1 MAALQ
6 SAPSW
11 NCNINVIPDKLPVP
25 RRSLGLRFSYILQVL
40 LMRRLSLSLLLGCFV
55 LNACH
60 DEAGLVQSTS
70 RDEIRIVG
78 SSTVFPYAK
87 AVADQFAQTGSYP
100 SPILESTGT
109 GGGIQLFCNGI
120 GAGHPDIVNASRRM
134 KASELERC
142 KENGVYDVVE
152 IQVGIDGV
160 ALAQSR
166 DSKKLNIN
174 LSQIYAAIAAEPYG
188 AENSANLWSD
198 VASELPATRLYI
210 YGPPKTS
217 GTRESLT
224 DLMMEP
230 GCLENPQMQALK
242 QTDEDRV
249 DEICTDVRTDGIY
262 VETGE
267 NDNLIIQ
274 KLISNPGSI
283 GIFGYGYLEKNLDKI
298 RGVRVNG
305 VDPTYDSI
313 SSGSY
318 PGARP
323 LYIYVK
329 KRHVDIIN
337 GLDEYIMEFLTA
349 GTRTGYLSEEGMI
362 AMPDDLRLSMIERLQ
377 TLPALTSDAL
387 N

>member
-1 MAALQ
+1 M
-6 SAPSW
+6 
-11 NCNINVIPDKLPVP
+11 
-25 RRSLGLRFSYILQVL
+25 LGIV
-40 LMRRLSLSLLLGCFV
+40 MRLFSLSLL
-55 LNACH
+55 ACCMALTACQ
-60 DEAGLVQSTS
+60 DQAGLVQSTS

-87 AVADQFAQTGSYP
+87 AVADQFAQTGRYP

-109 GGGIQLFCNGI
+109 GGGIQLFCSGI
-120 GAGHPDIVNASRRM
+120 GASFPDIVNASRRM

-142 KENGVYDVVE
+142 KEQGVEEVIE

-166 DSKKLNIN
+166 DGADLNVD
-174 LSQIYAAIAAEPYG
+174 LSQIYRAIAARPYG
-188 AENSANLWSD
+188 GENTAQNWSD
-198 VASELPATRLYI
+198 VTAGLPATRLYI

-230 GCLENPQMQALK
+230 GCLQNPEMKALK
-242 QTDEDRV
+242 EADKEKA
-249 DEICTDVRTDGIY
+249 EELCTDVRTDGIY

-274 KLISNPGSI
+274 KLISNPGSV
-283 GIFGYGYLEKNLDKI
+283 GIFGYGYLEKNLDKV
-298 RGVRVNG
+298 RGVKVNG
-305 VDPTYDSI
+305 VEPTYDTI
-313 SSGSY
+313 SSGQY

-329 KRHVDIIN
+329 KRHIDIIN

-362 AMPDDLRLSMIERLQ
+362 AMPDPLRLSMIERL
-377 TLPALTSDAL
+377 TSRPSLTMSEL
-387 N
+387 K

>member
-1 MAALQ
+1 
-6 SAPSW
+6 
-11 NCNINVIPDKLPVP
+11 
-25 RRSLGLRFSYILQVL
+25 
-40 LMRRLSLSLLLGCFV
+40 MR
-55 LNACH
+55 LNAFPLLIACLALTACQ
-60 DEAGLVQSTS
+60 DQAGLVQSTS

-87 AVADQFAQTGSYP
+87 AVADQFAQTGRNP

-109 GGGIQLFCNGI
+109 GGGIQLFCSGI
-120 GAGHPDIVNASRRM
+120 GASFPDIVNASRRM
-134 KASELERC
+134 KASELKRC
-142 KENGVYDVVE
+142 KEKGVEDVVE

-166 DSKKLNIN
+166 EGADLNVN
-174 LSQIYAAIAAEPYG
+174 LPQIYQAIAAQPYG
-188 AENSANLWSD
+188 KPNGSALWSD
-198 VASELPATRLYI
+198 VAAELPETRLYI

-230 GCLENPQMQALK
+230 GCLQNPAMQALK
-242 QTDEDRV
+242 ESDEERV
-249 DEICTDVRTDGIY
+249 NEICTDVRTDGVY

-283 GIFGYGYLEKNLDKI
+283 GIFGYGYLEKNLDKV
-298 RGVRVNG
+298 RGVKVNG
-305 VDPTYDSI
+305 VDPTYDTI
-313 SSGSY
+313 SSGEY

-329 KRHVDIIN
+329 KRHIDIIN

-362 AMPDDLRLSMIERLQ
+362 AMPDPLRQVMIERLR
-377 TLPALTSDAL
+377 TLPPLSIEALE
-387 N
+387 

>member
-1 MAALQ
+1 MR
-6 SAPSW
+6 
-11 NCNINVIPDKLPVP
+11 P
-25 RRSLGLRFSYILQVL
+25 R
-40 LMRRLSLSLLLGCFV
+40 LSLLLLGCV
-55 LNACH
+55 ALYACR
-60 DEAGLVQSTS
+60 DQAGLVQSTS

-87 AVADQFAQTGSYP
+87 AVADQFAQTGRYP

-109 GGGIQLFCNGI
+109 GGGIQLFCSGI

-134 KASELERC
+134 KASELKRC
-142 KENGVYDVVE
+142 KENGVDDVIE

-166 DSKKLNIN
+166 NAVELNIN
-174 LSQIYAAIAAEPYG
+174 LPQIYAAIAATPYG
-188 AENSANLWSD
+188 TKNSAANWSD
-198 VASELPATRLYI
+198 IASGLPETRLYI

-242 QTDEDRV
+242 EKDEERI

-274 KLISNPGSI
+274 KLISNPGSV

-305 VDPTYDSI
+305 VDPTYETI
-313 SSGSY
+313 SSGQY

-329 KRHVDIIN
+329 KRHIDTIN

-362 AMPDDLRLSMIERLQ
+362 AMPNDLRLSMIERLE
-377 TLPALTSDAL
+377 TLPALKVSAL
-387 N
+387 K